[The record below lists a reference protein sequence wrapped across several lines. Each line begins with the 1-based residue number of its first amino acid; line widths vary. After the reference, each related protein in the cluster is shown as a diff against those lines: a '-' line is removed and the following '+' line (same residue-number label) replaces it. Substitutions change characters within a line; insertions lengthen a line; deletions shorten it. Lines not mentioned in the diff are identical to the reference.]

1 MMVHSSL
8 LTPLTLLVVVV
19 ATASCSDARSG
30 ATEPSA
36 APAGAPEPATPAAAA
51 PAAAAPEP
59 AGGPDPSAP
68 AQVVAI
74 GGGIRAVCVVVD
86 DGRVRCVGDDV
97 HENTPTTA
105 SVELGV
111 GDQRVVEVALLE
123 WDLCA
128 RRADGGVVCRTSVEA
143 TSEPLAELGAAAT
156 SIDSGMNHACALLS
170 DRRVACWGHG
180 QLGQLGDGRGKDSAA
195 AVVVAGLDD
204 AIAVALGWDHSC
216 ALRSGG
222 EVVCWG
228 ANELG
233 QLGGPGGARRRPQAV
248 PGIADATAIASGMRS
263 KQTCALRRSGAVS
276 CWGSWGMESEI
287 RPARL
292 GKGPIDLP
300 PLADVVEVA
309 VNTWMICGRQA
320 SGAVHCWDL
329 APEYAETSKGPVY
342 GPPAPIFPG
351 EAAIG
356 LTSSAFAVHLLRA
369 DMTILIHGELVRGRE
384 PLRRI
389 DPLPVLAASRPPRRS
404 E

>member
-1 MMVHSSL
+1 MAHSNL
-8 LTPLTLLVVVV
+8 LTPLALLVVVV
-19 ATASCSDARSG
+19 AAASCGDARSG

-36 APAGAPEPATPAAAA
+36 APARAPEAATAE
-51 PAAAAPEP
+51 AAAPEP
-59 AGGPDPSAP
+59 AEGPDPSAP

-74 GGGIRAVCVVVD
+74 GGGIRAICVVVD

-97 HENTPTTA
+97 HESSPTTA
-105 SVELGV
+105 NVDLGV
-111 GDQRVVEVALLE
+111 GDRRVVEVALLE

-128 RRADGGVVCRTSVEA
+128 RRFDGGVVCRTSVEA
-143 TSEPLAELGAAAT
+143 TNEPLAELGAAAT
-156 SIDSGMNHACALLS
+156 SIEGGMNHACALLS

-204 AIAVALGWDHSC
+204 AIALALGWDHSC
-216 ALRSGG
+216 ALRSSG

-248 PGIADATAIASGMRS
+248 PGIADATAIASSMRS

-384 PLRRI
+384 PLVRI
-389 DPLPVLAASRPPRRS
+389 DPLLALPVAAAPAGP
-404 E
+404 